1 LVNYEFTG
9 YLSIVLIL
17 FSIFMAAM
25 LNKKMREREV
35 DNQAILNKE
44 ALAGVD

>member
-1 LVNYEFTG
+1 
-9 YLSIVLIL
+9 
-17 FSIFMAAM
+17 M